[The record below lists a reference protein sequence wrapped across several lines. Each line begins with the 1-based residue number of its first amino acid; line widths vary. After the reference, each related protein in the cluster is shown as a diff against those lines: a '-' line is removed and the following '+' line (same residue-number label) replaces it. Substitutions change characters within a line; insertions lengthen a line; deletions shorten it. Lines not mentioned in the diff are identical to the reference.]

1 MQRGE
6 PESSEV
12 LAEFRSHGRQADL
25 AILMERHRGW
35 VWGYVRKR
43 MGGELRLHET
53 SEDVVQDVLLR
64 LFQAGPALPASD
76 EDAFRRLV
84 ATIVINRL
92 RDRHDWVHAA
102 RRARGREPRSGALDP
117 SRVAP
122 SDPSERGPARVA
134 QRNEERERL
143 ELALEAIEPED
154 ARLIHER
161 DWAGRS
167 FRELGAL
174 LDLQEDAARMR
185 YQRAV
190 RKLGSMMALLNE
202 GRERELA
209 PELDAHS

>member
-102 RRARGREPRSGALDP
+102 RRARGREPRV
-117 SRVAP
+117 R
-122 SDPSERGPARVA
+122 SERNSPSACGQTETAR
-134 QRNEERERL
+134 
-143 ELALEAIEPED
+143 P
-154 ARLIHER
+154 
-161 DWAGRS
+161 
-167 FRELGAL
+167 
-174 LDLQEDAARMR
+174 
-185 YQRAV
+185 RAV
-190 RKLGSMMALLNE
+190 RVRKGVK
-202 GRERELA
+202 RVW
-209 PELDAHS
+209 